1 EWDAQAQRRD
11 IEYRTRLLVRAMGGF
26 GAAQGWWFSGRRAAL
41 IDITSWLTHPDPAR
55 PLLAVTA
62 GPGSGKTAVLGLIAT
77 LTHPER
83 RVTVPLDSLGLPAAA
98 IPAPGTVDVV
108 IYAQNLTTDQVLHG
122 ITAAAHVHADKVGEL
137 LDGLTGRTAPLTV
150 LVDALNEAADPDQLT
165 RHLLRLLAEHANG
178 RLRLLVGTRP
188 HLLANLGLRREDS
201 IDLDAP
207 RYADLDALTTYA
219 TCGLLDALPDSLYQ
233 RQPPPTIHAIARAV
247 AEASNP
253 SFLVA
258 RITSSTLAA
267 DPAIPDPRDPTWRAT
282 LPRLPG
288 QAMRHDLETR
298 LGDQAA
304 RVRDL
309 LRPLAYAQGQGLPW
323 EDIWAP
329 LASRIAG
336 VTYTDDDLLWLRHH
350 AGSYVVEATEANR
363 SAYRLYHQALAEH
376 LRDDTDD
383 TAIHHAFTH
392 VLRSRVPLNSDGS
405 RDWTRAHPYTLRH
418 LATHA
423 AHCGLLDDLITDTDY
438 LVYAEPDELLIELH
452 TVATD
457 DGRLTCAIYRA
468 SAAVHRHL
476 PPLRRR
482 HVLATD
488 AARFA
493 ATHHHR
499 TLAAPLPWPPR
510 WATGQ
515 QANSALH
522 TTLTG
527 HDSVTAVAC
536 TTLDGQPVAVT

>member
-1 EWDAQAQRRD
+1 
-11 IEYRTRLLVRAMGGF
+11 
-26 GAAQGWWFSGRRAAL
+26 
-41 IDITSWLTHPDPAR
+41 PA
-55 PLLAVTA
+55 
-62 GPGSGKTAVLGLIAT
+62 
-77 LTHPER
+77 
-83 RVTVPLDSLGLPAAA
+83 
-98 IPAPGTVDVV
+98 
-108 IYAQNLTTDQVLHG
+108 
-122 ITAAAHVHADKVGEL
+122 
-137 LDGLTGRTAPLTV
+137 TGR
-150 LVDALNEAADPDQLT
+150 QH
-165 RHLLRLLAEHANG
+165 RS
-178 RLRLLVGTRP
+178 
-188 HLLANLGLRREDS
+188 RR
-201 IDLDAP
+201 P

-219 TCGLLDALPDSLYQ
+219 ARGLLDAVADSPYQ
-233 RQPPPTIHAIARAV
+233 GQQPSTIRAVAGAV

-267 DPAIPDPRDPTWRAT
+267 DPVIPNPDDFAWRRM

-288 QAMRHDLETR
+288 EAVRRDLETR
-298 LGDQAA
+298 PGDQAE

-329 LASRIAG
+329 LASHIAG

-376 LRDDTDD
+376 LRDGADD

-392 VLRSRVPLNSDGS
+392 VLRSRVPLNPDGS

-438 LVYAEPDELLIELH
+438 LVYAEPDELLIALH
-452 TVATD
+452 SVATD
-457 DGRLTCAIYRA
+457 DGRLTGAIYRA

-482 HVLATD
+482 QVLATD

-493 ATHHHR
+493 ATQHR
-499 TLAAPLPWPPR
+499 TLAAPLPWLPR

-522 TTLTG
+522 TILTG
-527 HDSVTAVAC
+527 HDDAVIAVAC
-536 TTLDGQPVAVT
+536 TILDGQPVAVTASNDATVRVWDLTTASLRATLTGHDDWVSAVACTVLDGQPVAVTASADKTVRVWDLVTATLRATLTGHDDWGEGGGVHHP